1 MIISVELSNK
11 ETLEVY
17 SPNPPPVSTVEDK
30 GGGGGGPLVVAVSV
44 PNDDGLVAERGTQ
57 RSENHNSIPAV
68 SPAVVSSRENV
79 DMSGEEKEAPPAVV
93 TDCSEINDVS
103 ETQPSAVEHC
113 SNAVSTDAKQVL
125 EPTLTTAS
133 ETAENARVEAL
144 DKEVGGEGEGGECG
158 GGDIREENE
167 GVRGVGP
174 QVEEGEGREGAENE
188 SGQPSV
194 AREEVAEDMDID
206 SSEPVQSAAVG
217 ETKMT
222 VQVESKLSAIGEKRE
237 SQSVEEVEEESTSDE
252 PKTIKGG
259 EEERGDVDEWVIIER
274 PPPVE
279 EDKNSGG
286 GGGEAS
292 KPPVDECV
300 PTEGEQEVSGK
311 SLQMEEAEES
321 EGTTAE
327 PVGIGEKET
336 DAVEQGMEVEEEK
349 EEVEGEEIAGGQ
361 QMEQEERLPPGEDK
375 VQGSSTTADVP
386 ESVPTEDQGQQPTTR
401 ITEDS
406 LRTTTTVERETTA
419 GEEKEESVRQTAPEE
434 QAGDRVQHEE
444 QAETVEQAEEK
455 MQQESQAEAGD
466 ERAQPQNQP
475 GAVELSPQS
484 QVQSELAEE
493 TMPQEEQT
501 GPTEGSAQPQEQGGT
516 TQESVQ
522 DEKQAETGPTEERVV
537 SGQTT
542 TQEERGGVQ
551 EEISLTEPTTVKIS
565 PHSPTKQLN
574 DTTSDMSPP
583 QTAAEE
589 VSEGVSM
596 EVAVLVHAEEDDL
609 SVFSTEA
616 AEAQKIASS
625 RQKERG
631 SGGSSSGGKARERA
645 RDKDRDKSSSSSA
658 KHRHTSGS
666 SAAGLPHP
674 PSSSSLSVGLVGE
687 SAGSDPSRGSEAGKA
702 DTAAASKSSP
712 AVEAKRAEGDRA
724 EVDDGL

>member
-1 MIISVELSNK
+1 
-11 ETLEVY
+11 
-17 SPNPPPVSTVEDK
+17 
-30 GGGGGGPLVVAVSV
+30 
-44 PNDDGLVAERGTQ
+44 
-57 RSENHNSIPAV
+57 
-68 SPAVVSSRENV
+68 
-79 DMSGEEKEAPPAVV
+79 
-93 TDCSEINDVS
+93 
-103 ETQPSAVEHC
+103 
-113 SNAVSTDAKQVL
+113 
-125 EPTLTTAS
+125 
-133 ETAENARVEAL
+133 
-144 DKEVGGEGEGGECG
+144 
-158 GGDIREENE
+158 
-167 GVRGVGP
+167 
-174 QVEEGEGREGAENE
+174 
-188 SGQPSV
+188 
-194 AREEVAEDMDID
+194 
-206 SSEPVQSAAVG
+206 
-217 ETKMT
+217 
-222 VQVESKLSAIGEKRE
+222 
-237 SQSVEEVEEESTSDE
+237 
-252 PKTIKGG
+252 
-259 EEERGDVDEWVIIER
+259 
-274 PPPVE
+274 
-279 EDKNSGG
+279 
-286 GGGEAS
+286 
-292 KPPVDECV
+292 
-300 PTEGEQEVSGK
+300 
-311 SLQMEEAEES
+311 
-321 EGTTAE
+321 
-327 PVGIGEKET
+327 
-336 DAVEQGMEVEEEK
+336 
-349 EEVEGEEIAGGQ
+349 
-361 QMEQEERLPPGEDK
+361 
-375 VQGSSTTADVP
+375 
-386 ESVPTEDQGQQPTTR
+386 
-401 ITEDS
+401 
-406 LRTTTTVERETTA
+406 
-419 GEEKEESVRQTAPEE
+419 
-434 QAGDRVQHEE
+434 
-444 QAETVEQAEEK
+444 

-565 PHSPTKQLN
+565 PHSPTKQRN